1 MPTKQEHLRLLAKA
15 WFSQLVW
22 SDAYGYG
29 GWMVDLHRPFGNS
42 SVEEDILDLLG
53 FETHEEFQDTY
64 PFWETDY
71 ATELYKELG
80 SYLKQIGENL

>member
-1 MPTKQEHLRLLAKA
+1 MQTKQEHLRLLAKA

-29 GWMVDLHRPFGNS
+29 GWTVDLNKPFGS
-42 SVEEDILDLLG
+42 SKVKEDILQILG
-53 FETHEEFQDTY
+53 FKPDEEFQNTY

-71 ATELYKELG
+71 AAELYQELG
-80 SYLKQIGENL
+80 AYLKQIGENL